1 MDEKTMVYLSATTA
15 VAMIVLFGTP
25 LYGAFGFFAAALAG
39 LTIVIIFVINY
50 ADFLVF
56 PLITG
61 VLGIRIVPAK
71 NYYIPGANN
80 CIIKYTNGLYYATGY
95 LTANIYNYVF
105 EAESEE
111 GGEESKLLDAPEK
124 WERIV
129 MNSDFP
135 FKFNIIAIAEDIQKY
150 RDALEGKRG
159 VLEFQLSKEAGS
171 NNPSKMDMD
180 DIQKQINILD
190 ARIDRLSGGERP
202 VDSVMYAE
210 TVAVGVSEKEAAD
223 SLTNQLNHLQTLF
236 SAFDVNIT
244 RVVGREMYHLF
255 TFGYAL
261 PEEDLMTQLF
271 TFQR

>member
-1 MDEKTMVYLSATTA
+1 MDEKTMVYLMATSAI
-15 VAMIVLFGTP
+15 AMMVLFGTAE
-25 LYGAFGFFAAALAG
+25 YGDFGFLAALLAI
-39 LTIVIIFVINY
+39 LAVMLIFIINY

-56 PLITG
+56 PMVTSI
-61 VLGIRIVPAK
+61 LGIRIVPAK
-71 NYYIPGANN
+71 SYYIPKANN

-111 GGEESKLLDAPEK
+111 GGEESKLVDAPEK

-129 MNSDFP
+129 MNAEFP
-135 FKFNIIAIAEDIQKY
+135 FKFNIISAAEDIQKY

-159 VLEFQLSKEAGS
+159 VLEFQLSKEMGS
-171 NNPSKMDMD
+171 ENPSKMTID

-202 VDSVMYAE
+202 VDSIMYVE
-210 TVAVGVSEKEAAD
+210 TIAVGVSEKEASD

-236 SAFDVNIT
+236 SAFDVNIS

-261 PEEDLMTQLF
+261 PEEDLLTQIF
-271 TFQR
+271 TPQR